1 MSRAEVLESINKIVD
16 EKQQVR
22 ELISASWEM
31 RRSYPSDS
39 LDLALKARELSVKIN
54 FDEGVAYSY
63 RNSGT
68 AYYLL
73 SKYNQALID
82 LEKALD
88 YFESVKDDYATA
100 STLRNVGNVYH
111 SQNLLDAAIK
121 CYERA
126 LSLTRKTNDDLGTG
140 YNLGNIGFVLG
151 KMGQYAE
158 ARQTML
164 QAKFVLEKIDDTLGL
179 ADLFNNLGNV
189 CLLLHDNDEGLK
201 HLQQSLI
208 KATSIH
214 HLRGM
219 AEANRSYG
227 RYFYKEKDFPRAIR
241 FFETALKHAEEM
253 GELAVIVKLLNELTE
268 SFESSGDYKTA
279 MSYLRKHAERQRE
292 LEQYD
297 QQLMTQTMMLHSEV
311 ENATSEK
318 EVYRLEKEELE
329 SMRRVLEVNNEE
341 LERLSIV
348 ARETENSILIL
359 SADGTIEWVNRSFE
373 VLNSLALAEFKAKY
387 GNTIYDVSNNP
398 NIRKIISDCVAG
410 RKPVRYEAENFLY
423 DGSTVWESSTLTP
436 IFDEKGN
443 LFKLII
449 IDTDITERKK
459 AEQLVIQKNK
469 DITDSIHYARYL
481 QEAILPSQENIHDIF
496 SECFIFFQPKDIV
509 SGDFFWFGSA
519 KDVRLV
525 AVADCTG
532 HGVPGAFMSVVGN
545 EMLNVAVKDPSVNS
559 PSTTLD
565 LVDQKVTDVFTNRKG
580 ESTANDGMDI
590 GLFVWH
596 HKEGY
601 VQFSGANR
609 PLILVRDGVAQKTP
623 GDHFSIGGNYPGI
636 QKTKFTEKIVHVQK
650 GDMLYLFTDGYADQ
664 FGGKSGKKMM
674 YKNFSRLLEKISVMP
689 VAQQKAELE
698 KTFTE
703 WKGEHD
709 QVDDICVIGVR
720 ITE

>member
-1 MSRAEVLESINKIVD
+1 MSRTSLHSISNLVD

-31 RRSYPSDS
+31 RRSYPGDS
-39 LDLALKARELSVKIN
+39 LELALKARDLSLKIN
-54 FDEGVAYSY
+54 FEEGVAYSY

-88 YFESVKDDYATA
+88 YFESVKDDYAIA

-111 SQNLLDAAIK
+111 SQNLFEAAIK

-126 LSLTRKTNDDLGTG
+126 LEISRKLNDELSTG
-140 YNLGNIGFVLG
+140 YNLGNIGFVLQ
-151 KMGQYAE
+151 KMGKYAE
-158 ARQTML
+158 ARQTMM
-164 QAKFVLEKIDDTLGL
+164 QAKVVLEKIDDTLGL
-179 ADLFNNLGNV
+179 ADLYNNLGNV
-189 CLLLHDNDEGLK
+189 CLLLNDDDEGLK
-201 HLQQSLI
+201 HFQQSLV
-208 KATSIH
+208 KASSIH

-219 AEANRSYG
+219 AEVNRSYG
-227 RYFYKEKDFPRAIR
+227 RYFYTQKDFPRAIR
-241 FFETALKHAEEM
+241 FFETALNHAEEM
-253 GELAVIVKLLNELTE
+253 GELAVIVKLLNDLTE
-268 SFESSGDYKTA
+268 SYESSGDYKTA
-279 MSYLRKHAERQRE
+279 MSYLRKHADRQRE

-297 QQLMTQTMMLHSEV
+297 QQLMTQTMLMQAEV
-311 ENATSEK
+311 DKATSEK
-318 EVYRLEKEELE
+318 EVYRLENKELE
-329 SMRRVLEVNNEE
+329 SMRHALEVNNEE

-373 VLNSLALAEFKAKY
+373 VLNSLTLAEFKAKY

-398 NIRKIISDCVAG
+398 NIRTIISACVAG
-410 RKPVRYEAENFLY
+410 KKTVRYEAENFLE
-423 DGSTVWESSTLTP
+423 DGSSVWESSTLTP
-436 IFDEKGN
+436 IFDEQGK

-449 IDTDITERKK
+449 IDTDITERKR

-519 KDVRLV
+519 NGVRLC

-545 EMLNVAVKDPSVNS
+545 EMLNVAVKDPRVQS

-565 LVDQKVTDVFTNRKG
+565 IVDSKISEVFTNRKG

-590 GLFVWH
+590 GLIVWH
-596 HKEGY
+596 YEEGY
-601 VQFSGANR
+601 VQFAGANR
-609 PLILVRDGVAQKTP
+609 PLILVRDGVAQKTQ
-623 GDHFSIGGNYPGI
+623 GDHFAIGGNYPGI
-636 QKTKFTEKIVHVQK
+636 VKTKFSEKVVNVKK
-650 GDMLYLFTDGYADQ
+650 GDMLYLFTDGFADQ

-674 YKNFSRLLEKISVMP
+674 FKNFARLLEKISTMP
-689 VAQQKAELE
+689 VAEQKAELE
-698 KTFTE
+698 KTFTA

-709 QVDDICVIGVR
+709 QVDDVCVIGVR

>member
-1 MSRAEVLESINKIVD
+1 MSRAEVLASINNIVD

-39 LDLALKARELSVKIN
+39 LDLALKARDLSRKIN
-54 FDEGVAYSY
+54 FEEGVAYSY

-88 YFESVKDDYATA
+88 YFESVKDAYATA

-111 SQNLLDAAIK
+111 SLDLLEASIK

-126 LSLTRKTNDDLGTG
+126 LEISRKLSDELSTG
-140 YNLGNIGFVLG
+140 YNLGNIGFVLQ
-151 KMGQYAE
+151 KMGKYGE

-164 QAKFVLEKIDDTLGL
+164 QAKLVLEKINDTLGL
-179 ADLFNNLGNV
+179 ADLYNNLGNV
-189 CLLLHDNDEGLK
+189 CLLIHDDDEGLK
-201 HLQQSLI
+201 HLQQSLL

-227 RYFYKEKDFPRAIR
+227 RYFYKQKDFPRAIR
-241 FFETALKHAEEM
+241 FFETALTHAEEM

-268 SFESSGDYKTA
+268 SYESSGDYKTA
-279 MSYLRKHAERQRE
+279 MSYLRKHADRLRE

-297 QQLMTQTMMLHSEV
+297 QQLMTQTMMMYSEV
-311 ENATSEK
+311 EKATSEK

-373 VLNSLALAEFKAKY
+373 VLNGLTLAEFKAKY
-387 GNTIYDVSNNP
+387 GNTIYEVSNNP
-398 NIRKIISDCVAG
+398 DIRKIIADCVAG
-410 RKPVRYEAENFLY
+410 KKTVRYEAENFLE
-423 DGSTVWESSTLTP
+423 DGSSVWESSTLTP
-436 IFDEKGN
+436 IYDEKGN

-519 KDVRLV
+519 SGVRLV

-565 LVDQKVTDVFTNRKG
+565 LVDKKVTDVFTNRKG
-580 ESTANDGMDI
+580 QSTANDGMDI
-590 GLFVWH
+590 ALIVWH
-596 HKEGY
+596 YKEGY

-609 PLILVRDGVAQKTP
+609 PLILVRDGVAQKTQ
-623 GDHFSIGGNYPGI
+623 GDHFAIGGNYPGI
-636 QKTKFTEKIVHVQK
+636 LKTKFSEKIVNVQK
-650 GDMLYLFTDGYADQ
+650 GDMIYLFTDGYADQ

-674 YKNFSRLLEKISVMP
+674 FKNFARLLEKISTMP

-698 KTFTE
+698 KTFME
-703 WKGEHD
+703 WKGDHD